1 MNKKI
6 TVLEMC
12 SLAWQLILS
21 SAIGIATYVAF
32 FSVKQD
38 AWISVILS
46 GILGLIPL
54 SIYLYLMN
62 YRKDLNFFEL
72 NEYLFGKV
80 LGKIINTII
89 IIVVA
94 LCVIIYFFNLT
105 NFISSQYLNK
115 TNNLLIIIVLIIPVI
130 YLLLQDLKVIGRTT
144 FILFIFSL
152 VLLFFSIIG
161 LVGQVDLNNIKPIM
175 ENKLFNIFITS
186 GKLICYMV
194 FQLILLLSIPKS
206 NILNNKKFEKSI
218 LITYF
223 LVYIIATLV
232 IFIII
237 SVLGSNLAL
246 IYQYPEFH
254 VLKRIS
260 IGGFIERV
268 ENTLSLRWIFY
279 MFTIVVFGLYFIK
292 NYITVTFNIQDKV
305 KIKIIISFISL
316 VILMLSNWIF
326 KNNTEGNYVL
336 LNVLPIILYST
347 IFLTIIAML
356 IKTKTKK
363 N

>member
-1 MNKKI
+1 
-6 TVLEMC
+6 
-12 SLAWQLILS
+12 
-21 SAIGIATYVAF
+21 
-32 FSVKQD
+32 
-38 AWISVILS
+38 
-46 GILGLIPL
+46 
-54 SIYLYLMN
+54 
-62 YRKDLNFFEL
+62 
-72 NEYLFGKV
+72 
-80 LGKIINTII
+80 
-89 IIVVA
+89 
-94 LCVIIYFFNLT
+94 
-105 NFISSQYLNK
+105 
-115 TNNLLIIIVLIIPVI
+115 
-130 YLLLQDLKVIGRTT
+130 
-144 FILFIFSL
+144 
-152 VLLFFSIIG
+152 
-161 LVGQVDLNNIKPIM
+161 
-175 ENKLFNIFITS
+175 
-186 GKLICYMV
+186 MV
-194 FQLILLLSIPKS
+194 FQLILLLSIPKN
-206 NILNNKKFEKSI
+206 NILNNKKFAKSI

-223 LVYIIATLV
+223 LVYIIAALV

-260 IGGFIERV
+260 FGGFIERV
-268 ENTLSLRWIFY
+268 ESTLSLRWIFY

-292 NYITVTFNIQDKV
+292 NYISVTFNIKDKV

>member
-12 SLAWQLILS
+12 SLTWQLMLS
-21 SAIGIATYVAF
+21 SGIGIVAYVAF

-38 AWISVILS
+38 AWIAIILS
-46 GILGLIPL
+46 GIIGLIPL
-54 SIYLYLMN
+54 LIYLYLMN
-62 YRKDLNFFEL
+62 YKKELNFFSL
-72 NEYLFGKV
+72 NEYLFGKK

-89 IIVVA
+89 VVVVT

-115 TNNLLIIIVLIIPVI
+115 TSNILIIMVLIIPVI

-144 FILFIFSL
+144 FILFLFSL
-152 VLLFFSIIG
+152 LLLFFSIFG
-161 LVGQVDLNNIKPIM
+161 LLGQVDLNNIKPIM
-175 ENKLFNIFITS
+175 EHSFTNIFVTAS
-186 GKLICYMV
+186 KLICYMV
-194 FQLILLLSIPKS
+194 FQLILLLSVPK
-206 NILNNKKFEKSI
+206 NEILNNKNFNTSI
-218 LITYF
+218 LKTYIF
-223 LVYIIATLV
+223 VYIIMTILF
-232 IFIII
+232 FIVI

-268 ENTLSLRWIFY
+268 ESTLSLRWIFY

-292 NYITVTFNIQDKV
+292 NYISVTFNIQSDS
-305 KIKIIISFISL
+305 KIKIIITFISFI
-316 VILMLSNWIF
+316 ILIISNWIF

-336 LNVLPIILYST
+336 LNILPMVLYST
-347 IFLTIIAML
+347 IFFIIIIML
-356 IKTKTKK
+356 IRTKTKK

>member
-12 SLAWQLILS
+12 SLTWQLMLS
-21 SAIGIATYVAF
+21 SGIGIAAYVAF

-38 AWISVILS
+38 AWISIIVS
-46 GILGLIPL
+46 GIIGLVPL

-62 YRKDLNFFEL
+62 YKKDLNFFSL
-72 NEYLFGKV
+72 NEYLFGKT

-89 IIVVA
+89 VLVVA

-105 NFISSQYLNK
+105 NFISSQYLNR
-115 TNNLLIIIVLIIPVI
+115 TNNILIIVVLLVPVV

-144 FILFIFSL
+144 FILFLFSL
-152 VLLFFSIIG
+152 VLLFFSIVG
-161 LVGQVDLNNIKPIM
+161 LLGQIDLNNIKPIM
-175 ENKLFNIFITS
+175 ENNFSNIFITAS
-186 GKLICYMV
+186 KLICYMV
-194 FQLILLLSIPKS
+194 FQLILLLSIPKNEIS
-206 NILNNKKFEKSI
+206 NNKNFNKSI
-218 LITYF
+218 LKTYIF
-223 LVYIIATLV
+223 VYIIMTILF
-232 IFIII
+232 FIII

-268 ENTLSLRWIFY
+268 ESTLSLRWIFY

-292 NYITVTFNIQDKV
+292 NYISVTFNIQNET
-305 KIKIIISFISL
+305 KIKIIMSFISL
-316 VILMLSNWIF
+316 IILMFSNWIF

-336 LNVLPIILYST
+336 LNELPIILYLT

-356 IKTKTKK
+356 IKAKTKK

>member
-12 SLAWQLILS
+12 SLTWQLILS
-21 SAIGIATYVAF
+21 SGIGIAAYIAF

-38 AWISVILS
+38 AWIATIVA
-46 GILGLIPL
+46 GIIGMIPL

-62 YRKDLNFFEL
+62 YRKDLNFFSL

-80 LGKIINTII
+80 IGKIFNTII
-89 IIVVA
+89 VFVVA

-115 TNNLLIIIVLIIPVI
+115 TNNFLIIGILTIPVI
-130 YLLLQDLKVIGRTT
+130 YLLLQNLKVIGRTT
-144 FILFIFSL
+144 FVLFIFSL
-152 VLLFFSIIG
+152 FLLFFSIVG
-161 LVGQVDLNNIKPIM
+161 LLGQIDISNIKPIM
-175 ENKLFNIFITS
+175 ENNFGEIFVTAM
-186 GKLICYMV
+186 KLICYMV
-194 FQLILLLSIPKS
+194 FQLILLLSVPKDD
-206 NILNNKKFEKSI
+206 IIGNKTFTKSMI
-218 LITYF
+218 KTYLIVF
-223 LVYIIATLV
+223 VIATIVL
-232 IFIII
+232 FIII

-268 ENTLSLRWIFY
+268 ESTLSLRWIFY

-292 NYITVTFNIQDKV
+292 KYLNQTFNIKKESTS
-305 KIKIIISFISL
+305 KILITVISL
-316 VILMLSNWIF
+316 IILFSSNWIF
-326 KNNTEGNYVL
+326 KNNTEGNYIL
-336 LNVLPIILYST
+336 LNILPIILYFT
-347 IFLTIIAML
+347 IFLIILLMF
-356 IKTKTKK
+356 IRTKTKK
-363 N
+363 K

>member
-21 SAIGIATYVAF
+21 SGIGIAAYIAF

-38 AWISVILS
+38 AWIAVILT
-46 GILGLIPL
+46 GIIGLIPL

-62 YRKDLNFFEL
+62 YRKDLNFFSL
-72 NEYLFGKV
+72 NQYLFGNV

-89 IIVVA
+89 VIVVA
-94 LCVIIYFFNLT
+94 LCVVIYFFNLT

-115 TNNLLIIIVLIIPVI
+115 TNNILIIIVLIIPVI

-144 FILFIFSL
+144 FILFLFSL
-152 VLLFFSIIG
+152 FLLFFSIIG
-161 LVGQVDLNNIKPIM
+161 LFGQIDLNNIKPIM
-175 ENKLFNIFITS
+175 ENNLGSIFITAS
-186 GKLICYMV
+186 KLICYMV
-194 FQLILLLSIPKS
+194 FQLILLLSVPK
-206 NILNNKKFEKSI
+206 NDIINNKNFTKSI
-218 LITYF
+218 LKTYF
-223 LVYIIATLV
+223 IVFIIATIVL
-232 IFIII
+232 FIII

-268 ENTLSLRWIFY
+268 ESTLSLRWIFY

-292 NYITVTFNIQDKV
+292 KYISVTFNIKSDSKV
-305 KIKIIISFISL
+305 KIIITFISL
-316 VILMLSNWIF
+316 IILLFSNWIF
-326 KNNTEGNYVL
+326 KNNTEGNYIL
-336 LNVLPIILYST
+336 LNILPPILYST
-347 IFLTIIAML
+347 IFFTIIIMF

-363 N
+363 Q

>member
-12 SLAWQLILS
+12 SLTWQLMLS
-21 SAIGIATYVAF
+21 SGIGIAAYVAF

-38 AWISVILS
+38 AWIAIIVS

-54 SIYLYLMN
+54 FIYLYLMN
-62 YRKDLNFFEL
+62 YKKDLNFFSL
-72 NEYLFGKV
+72 NEYLFGKTI
-80 LGKIINTII
+80 GKIINTVIAV
-89 IIVVA
+89 IVTI
-94 LCVIIYFFNLT
+94 CVIIYFFNLT
-105 NFISSQYLNK
+105 NFISSQYLNR
-115 TNNLLIIIVLIIPVI
+115 TNNILIIAVLMIPVI

-144 FILFIFSL
+144 FILFLFSL
-152 VLLFFSIIG
+152 ILLFFSIFG
-161 LVGQVDLNNIKPIM
+161 LLGQVNLNNIKPIM
-175 ENKLFNIFITS
+175 ENSFTNIFITAS
-186 GKLICYMV
+186 KLICYMV
-194 FQLILLLSIPKS
+194 FQLILLLSIPK
-206 NILNNKKFEKSI
+206 NEILNNKNFNKSI
-218 LITYF
+218 LKTYIF
-223 LVYIIATLV
+223 VYIIMTILF
-232 IFIII
+232 FIII

-268 ENTLSLRWIFY
+268 ESTLSLRWIFY

-292 NYITVTFNIQDKV
+292 NYISVTFNVKSDS
-305 KIKIIISFISL
+305 KIKIIITLISL
-316 VILMLSNWIF
+316 TILILSNWIF

-336 LNVLPIILYST
+336 LNILPAVLYLT
-347 IFLTIIAML
+347 IFLIIIIML
-356 IKTKTKK
+356 IKAKTKK